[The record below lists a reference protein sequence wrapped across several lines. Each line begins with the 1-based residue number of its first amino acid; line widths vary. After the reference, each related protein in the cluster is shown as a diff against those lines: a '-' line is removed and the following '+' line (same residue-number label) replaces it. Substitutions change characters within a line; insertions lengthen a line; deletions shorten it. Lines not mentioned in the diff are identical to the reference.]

1 VDYLPIKNL
10 KNSIPKIIHYCWFGS
25 QEMGRLEQDCLNS
38 WKSVLH
44 DFEFRLWNEDS
55 LDLRDYPFA
64 FQAYQ
69 SGKYA
74 FVSDVVRLHALSQNG
89 GIYLDTDMLVLGSFD
104 LLLDNDFFT
113 GEYRSGNLNAAI
125 IGSKANHPLLLK
137 LLKVYTAMEFDFL
150 KPKTIPEVFDEVVWG
165 FTQDSVKIYPPD
177 FFYPLPLEKKSEDY
191 SSYLS
196 KNSIAV
202 HLWNHSWKD
211 EFMLLKEYHFIES
224 LKMNYLHCRE
234 IPAIYFTRSHQS
246 NYFKLFYLRFKNWI
260 YQSIYGL

>member
-1 VDYLPIKNL
+1 M
-10 KNSIPKIIHYCWFGS
+10 GS
-25 QEMGRLEQDCLNS
+25 LEQDCLNS
-38 WKSVLH
+38 WKSVLP
-44 DFEFRLWNEDS
+44 DYEIRLWNEDS

-69 SGKYA
+69 AGKYA
-74 FVSDVVRLHALSQNG
+74 FVSDIVRLHALNREG
-89 GIYLDTDMLVLGSFD
+89 GIYLDTDMLVFRNFD
-104 LLLDNDFFT
+104 EFLADDFFT
-113 GEYRSGNLNAAI
+113 AEYRPSKLNAAV
-125 IGSKANHPLLLK
+125 IGSKPSHYLLYT
-137 LLKVYTAMEFDFL
+137 LLEVYKNLEFDFL

-165 FTQDSVKIYPPD
+165 FPKEAVKIYPPD
-177 FFYPLPLEKKSEDY
+177 FFYPLPLEKKGEDY
-191 SSYLS
+191 ASYLS

-211 EFMLLKEYHFIES
+211 EFMLLKEYHFIKS

-234 IPAIYFTRSHQS
+234 IPSIYFTRSHQS